1 MLRLLCS
8 VVVVAVM
15 ASLSFTAPSSRRHEQ
30 SWKAALAFVEK
41 NASVDNAPVLICSG
55 VSESDH
61 MVMPTGR
68 AIADSVVLTPLMYY
82 KLTVPVVPLPRSLN
96 EEAVRVSSHFLAHQH
111 GRFLAM
117 ASEYSHPTLEWLSG
131 HALRTHY
138 AHELGVL
145 DGVKILEFVPRAV
158 PDASR

>member
-1 MLRLLCS
+1 MLPGHGCRD
-8 VVVVAVM
+8 ATI
-15 ASLSFTAPSSRRHEQ
+15 SFTAPSARRHEE

-41 NASVDNAPVLICSG
+41 NATVDDAPVLICSG
-55 VSESDH
+55 ISESDH

-96 EEAVRVSSHFLAHQH
+96 EEAVRVGSHFLAHQH

-117 ASEYSHPTLEWLSG
+117 ASEYSYPTLEWLSND
-131 HALRTHY
+131 ALRTNY
-138 AHELGVL
+138 IHELGVM

-158 PDASR
+158 PDALR